1 MGDDVTRKQHQKVD
15 AVYSATTKAKCPVAA
30 LLVTHPVVLERG
42 PGAKPVSSLTGPI
55 HIKNLLK
62 FAKYIFA

>member
-15 AVYSATTKAKCPVAA
+15 AVYSATSKAKCPVAA

-42 PGAKPVSSLTGPI
+42 PGAYL
-55 HIKNLLK
+55 
-62 FAKYIFA
+62 